1 MSAVEQVRE
10 LYERYPC
17 PSLTVGDDLI
27 LDLALGIGMVARD
40 KTLAGKRVLDAGC
53 GTGHQ
58 LLGLASQYPE
68 AHFTGMDL
76 SRSSLDV
83 AEELRRRNGLG
94 NVELARGAIGGEGFE
109 GPYDLIVM
117 TGVLHCLDD
126 PRAGLAWLAERLSPG
141 GLMYLWLFHSFGEHQ
156 RLIDRELVRLLS
168 GGDTGEEGLSV
179 VHRLGFGRSAGR
191 YGTGTAPG
199 ADPRDQDVLDADAYL
214 HPVMRT
220 HRFGDAARLFEGLDG
235 IGWVALNGVNWDGG
249 GKILDLGRRHPASPV
264 FLSDADLF
272 DDEELLARYAA
283 LPVAERAAVMELR
296 LAPTGFTVVAGTPE
310 AEGLCE
316 ARISGNVLLRNRTA
330 APGGVTGT

>member
-27 LDLALGIGMVARD
+27 LDLALGIGMVVRD

-58 LLGLASQYPE
+58 LLGLASQYPR
-68 AHFTGMDL
+68 ARFTGMDL
-76 SRSSLDV
+76 SQSSLDV
-83 AEELRRRNGLG
+83 AAELRARNGLD
-94 NVELARGAIGGEGFE
+94 NVELVRGAIGGPGFE

-126 PRAGLAWLAERLSPG
+126 PRAGLAWLAERLAPG

-156 RLIDRELVRLLS
+156 RLVDRELVRLLAR
-168 GGDTGEEGLSV
+168 GDTGEEGLSV
-179 VHRLGFGRSAGR
+179 VRRLGLGRSAGR
-191 YGTGTAPG
+191 YGTHAPAG
-199 ADPRDQDVLDADAYL
+199 GDPRDQDVLDADAYL
-214 HPVMRT
+214 HPIVRA
-220 HRFGDAARLFEGLDG
+220 HRFGEAARLFEGLGG

-249 GKILDLGRRHPASPV
+249 GRILDLGRRHPSSPV

-272 DDEELLARYAA
+272 DDEDLAARYAA
-283 LPVAERAAVMELR
+283 LPVAERAAVVELR
-296 LAPTGFTVVAGTPE
+296 LAPTGFTIVAGAPR
-310 AEGLCE
+310 AEELCE
-316 ARISGNVLLRNRTA
+316 PRISGNVLLRN
-330 APGGVTGT
+330 

>member
-1 MSAVEQVRE
+1 
-10 LYERYPC
+10 
-17 PSLTVGDDLI
+17 
-27 LDLALGIGMVARD
+27 MVVKD
-40 KTLAGKRVLDAGC
+40 KTLAGRRVLDAGC

-58 LLGLASQYPE
+58 LLGLASQYPQ
-68 AHFTGMDL
+68 ASFTGMDL
-76 SRSSLDV
+76 SRSSLGV
-83 AEELRRRNGLG
+83 AAELRDRNRLT
-94 NVELARGAIGGEGFE
+94 NVELVQGAIGGDGFE

-126 PRAGLAWLAERLSPG
+126 PRAGLAWLAERLAPG

-191 YGTGTAPG
+191 YGTHSSATG
-199 ADPRDQDVLDADAYL
+199 DPRDQDVLDADAYL

-249 GKILDLGRRHPASPV
+249 GKILDLGRRHPSSPV

-296 LAPTGFTVVAGTPE
+296 LAPTGFTVVAGTPD

-316 ARISGNVLLRNRTA
+316 PRIAGNVLLRNGTA
-330 APGGVTGT
+330 SPGGTGR